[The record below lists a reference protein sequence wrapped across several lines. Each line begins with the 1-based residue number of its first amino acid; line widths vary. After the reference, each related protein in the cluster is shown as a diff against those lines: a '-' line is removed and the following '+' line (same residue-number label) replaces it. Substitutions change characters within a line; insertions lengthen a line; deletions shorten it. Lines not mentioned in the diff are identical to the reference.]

1 MLISL
6 DHITKTYTGDAGP
19 IVAVDDVSVSVEAG
33 EFVAVVGPSGCGKT
47 TLLLV
52 AGGLLRPENGEVSI
66 DGTDPYSL
74 SGEQRARFRAEQIGF
89 VFQQFHLV
97 PYLNV
102 LDNVMAPALVTGE
115 TSARERAGILV
126 ERFGLADRLG
136 HRPGQ
141 LSTGERQRV
150 ALARALLNEP
160 RVILADEPTGN
171 LDGDN
176 SEQVLQALK
185 TFADEGGAVLL
196 VTHDPD
202 AVAFAGRQV
211 VLQGG
216 QLASSESEERIGE
229 TTSAI
234 PRSLPNSAADDD
246 VVADSAGRRGRLAD
260 VASRRTSFSQYPRIT
275 CSHPSSAIDTAC
287 LLYKSDAAD

>member
-1 MLISL
+1 M
-6 DHITKTYTGDAGP
+6 
-19 IVAVDDVSVSVEAG
+19 
-33 EFVAVVGPSGCGKT
+33 
-47 TLLLV
+47 
-52 AGGLLRPENGEVSI
+52 SI

-216 QLASSESEERIGE
+216 QLASSES
-229 TTSAI
+229 
-234 PRSLPNSAADDD
+234 
-246 VVADSAGRRGRLAD
+246 
-260 VASRRTSFSQYPRIT
+260 
-275 CSHPSSAIDTAC
+275 
-287 LLYKSDAAD
+287 

>member
-6 DHITKTYTGDAGP
+6 DHITKTYTGDTGP
-19 IVAVDDVSVSVEAG
+19 IVAVDDVNVSVEAG

-52 AGGLLRPENGEVSI
+52 AGGLLRPDGGEVTI

-74 SGEQRARFRAEQIGF
+74 SGEQRARLRAERIGF

-115 TSARERAGILV
+115 TSARERAESLV
-126 ERFGLADRLG
+126 ERFGLTDRAG

-150 ALARALLNEP
+150 ALARALLNGP

-176 SEQVLQALK
+176 SDQVLQALK
-185 TFADEGGAVLL
+185 TFAEAGGAVLL

-211 VLQGG
+211 VLQ
-216 QLASSESEERIGE
+216 E
-229 TTSAI
+229 
-234 PRSLPNSAADDD
+234 
-246 VVADSAGRRGRLAD
+246 GRLAAP
-260 VASRRTSFSQYPRIT
+260 AS
-275 CSHPSSAIDTAC
+275 
-287 LLYKSDAAD
+287 

>member
-150 ALARALLNEP
+150 AVARALLNEP

-216 QLASSESEERIGE
+216 QLASSES
-229 TTSAI
+229 
-234 PRSLPNSAADDD
+234 
-246 VVADSAGRRGRLAD
+246 
-260 VASRRTSFSQYPRIT
+260 
-275 CSHPSSAIDTAC
+275 
-287 LLYKSDAAD
+287 

>member
-19 IVAVDDVSVSVEAG
+19 IVAVDDVSVSVAAG
-33 EFVAVVGPSGCGKT
+33 EVGAVVGPRGCGKT
-47 TLLLV
+47 TQRLV

-216 QLASSESEERIGE
+216 QLASSES
-229 TTSAI
+229 
-234 PRSLPNSAADDD
+234 
-246 VVADSAGRRGRLAD
+246 
-260 VASRRTSFSQYPRIT
+260 
-275 CSHPSSAIDTAC
+275 
-287 LLYKSDAAD
+287 

>member
-97 PYLNV
+97 PNLNV

-216 QLASSESEERIGE
+216 QLASSES
-229 TTSAI
+229 
-234 PRSLPNSAADDD
+234 
-246 VVADSAGRRGRLAD
+246 
-260 VASRRTSFSQYPRIT
+260 
-275 CSHPSSAIDTAC
+275 
-287 LLYKSDAAD
+287 

>member
-160 RVILADEPTGN
+160 RVILADEPPGN

-216 QLASSESEERIGE
+216 QLACSES
-229 TTSAI
+229 
-234 PRSLPNSAADDD
+234 
-246 VVADSAGRRGRLAD
+246 
-260 VASRRTSFSQYPRIT
+260 
-275 CSHPSSAIDTAC
+275 
-287 LLYKSDAAD
+287 

>member
-6 DHITKTYTGDAGP
+6 DHITKTYTGDTGP

-52 AGGLLRPENGEVSI
+52 AGGLLRPEDGEVNL

-115 TSARERAGILV
+115 TSARERAETLV
-126 ERFGLADRLG
+126 ERFGLTVRLG

-185 TFADEGGAVLL
+185 AFTDEGGAVLL

-211 VLQGG
+211 MLQGG
-216 QLASSESEERIGE
+216 QLAQSVS
-229 TTSAI
+229 
-234 PRSLPNSAADDD
+234 
-246 VVADSAGRRGRLAD
+246 
-260 VASRRTSFSQYPRIT
+260 
-275 CSHPSSAIDTAC
+275 
-287 LLYKSDAAD
+287 

>member
-216 QLASSESEERIGE
+216 HLASSES
-229 TTSAI
+229 
-234 PRSLPNSAADDD
+234 
-246 VVADSAGRRGRLAD
+246 
-260 VASRRTSFSQYPRIT
+260 
-275 CSHPSSAIDTAC
+275 
-287 LLYKSDAAD
+287 

>member
-6 DHITKTYTGDAGP
+6 DHITKTYTGDTGP

-52 AGGLLRPENGEVSI
+52 AGGLLRPEDGEVSI

-115 TSARERAGILV
+115 TSARERAETLV
-126 ERFGLADRLG
+126 ERFGLTDRLG

-185 TFADEGGAVLL
+185 AFTDEGGAVLL

-211 VLQGG
+211 MLQEG
-216 QLASSESEERIGE
+216 QLAQSVS
-229 TTSAI
+229 
-234 PRSLPNSAADDD
+234 
-246 VVADSAGRRGRLAD
+246 
-260 VASRRTSFSQYPRIT
+260 
-275 CSHPSSAIDTAC
+275 
-287 LLYKSDAAD
+287 

>member
-6 DHITKTYTGDAGP
+6 AHITKTYTGDAGP

-115 TSARERAGILV
+115 TSARARAEPLV

-160 RVILADEPTGN
+160 RGILAAAPPGN

-196 VTHDPD
+196 VTHDPA

-216 QLASSESEERIGE
+216 QLASSES
-229 TTSAI
+229 
-234 PRSLPNSAADDD
+234 
-246 VVADSAGRRGRLAD
+246 
-260 VASRRTSFSQYPRIT
+260 
-275 CSHPSSAIDTAC
+275 
-287 LLYKSDAAD
+287 

>member
-47 TLLLV
+47 PLLLV

-102 LDNVMAPALVTGE
+102 LDNVMAPALGTGE

-216 QLASSESEERIGE
+216 QLASSES
-229 TTSAI
+229 
-234 PRSLPNSAADDD
+234 
-246 VVADSAGRRGRLAD
+246 
-260 VASRRTSFSQYPRIT
+260 
-275 CSHPSSAIDTAC
+275 
-287 LLYKSDAAD
+287 

>member
-19 IVAVDDVSVSVEAG
+19 IVAVDDGSVSVEAG

-216 QLASSESEERIGE
+216 QLASSES
-229 TTSAI
+229 
-234 PRSLPNSAADDD
+234 
-246 VVADSAGRRGRLAD
+246 
-260 VASRRTSFSQYPRIT
+260 
-275 CSHPSSAIDTAC
+275 
-287 LLYKSDAAD
+287 

>member
-6 DHITKTYTGDAGP
+6 DHITKTYTGDTGP
-19 IVAVDDVSVSVEAG
+19 IVAVDDVNVSVDAG

-52 AGGLLRPENGEVSI
+52 AGGLLRPDGGKVTI

-74 SGEQRARFRAEQIGF
+74 SGEQRARLRAERIGF
-89 VFQQFHLV
+89 VFQQFHLI

-115 TSARERAGILV
+115 TTARERAEALV
-126 ERFGLADRLG
+126 ERFGLTGRVG

-176 SEQVLQALK
+176 SDQVLQALK
-185 TFADEGGAVLL
+185 TFAEDGGAVLL

-211 VLQGG
+211 VLQ
-216 QLASSESEERIGE
+216 E
-229 TTSAI
+229 
-234 PRSLPNSAADDD
+234 
-246 VVADSAGRRGRLAD
+246 GRLA
-260 VASRRTSFSQYPRIT
+260 VPVS
-275 CSHPSSAIDTAC
+275 
-287 LLYKSDAAD
+287 

>member
-141 LSTGERQRV
+141 LRTGERQRV

-216 QLASSESEERIGE
+216 QLASSES
-229 TTSAI
+229 
-234 PRSLPNSAADDD
+234 
-246 VVADSAGRRGRLAD
+246 
-260 VASRRTSFSQYPRIT
+260 
-275 CSHPSSAIDTAC
+275 
-287 LLYKSDAAD
+287 

>member
-1 MLISL
+1 MTTVLEAREL
-6 DHITKTYTGDAGP
+6 WKVYDTGTNRVEALRK
-19 IVAVDDVSVSVEAG
+19 VSVSLKPG
-33 EFVAVVGPSGCGKT
+33 EMVAVMGPSGCGKT

-52 AGGLLRPENGEVSI
+52 AGGPLRPENGEVSI

-216 QLASSESEERIGE
+216 QLAES
-229 TTSAI
+229 
-234 PRSLPNSAADDD
+234 
-246 VVADSAGRRGRLAD
+246 
-260 VASRRTSFSQYPRIT
+260 AS
-275 CSHPSSAIDTAC
+275 
-287 LLYKSDAAD
+287 

>member
-47 TLLLV
+47 TLLLG

-216 QLASSESEERIGE
+216 QLASSES
-229 TTSAI
+229 
-234 PRSLPNSAADDD
+234 
-246 VVADSAGRRGRLAD
+246 
-260 VASRRTSFSQYPRIT
+260 
-275 CSHPSSAIDTAC
+275 
-287 LLYKSDAAD
+287 

>member
-6 DHITKTYTGDAGP
+6 DHITKPYTGDAGP

-216 QLASSESEERIGE
+216 QLASSES
-229 TTSAI
+229 
-234 PRSLPNSAADDD
+234 
-246 VVADSAGRRGRLAD
+246 
-260 VASRRTSFSQYPRIT
+260 
-275 CSHPSSAIDTAC
+275 
-287 LLYKSDAAD
+287 

>member
-66 DGTDPYSL
+66 DGTEPDSL

-216 QLASSESEERIGE
+216 QLASSES
-229 TTSAI
+229 
-234 PRSLPNSAADDD
+234 
-246 VVADSAGRRGRLAD
+246 
-260 VASRRTSFSQYPRIT
+260 
-275 CSHPSSAIDTAC
+275 
-287 LLYKSDAAD
+287 

>member
-74 SGEQRARFRAEQIGF
+74 SGEQRARFRAEQIGC

-216 QLASSESEERIGE
+216 QLASSES
-229 TTSAI
+229 
-234 PRSLPNSAADDD
+234 
-246 VVADSAGRRGRLAD
+246 
-260 VASRRTSFSQYPRIT
+260 
-275 CSHPSSAIDTAC
+275 
-287 LLYKSDAAD
+287 

>member
-1 MLISL
+1 MLNSL

-216 QLASSESEERIGE
+216 QLASSES
-229 TTSAI
+229 
-234 PRSLPNSAADDD
+234 
-246 VVADSAGRRGRLAD
+246 
-260 VASRRTSFSQYPRIT
+260 
-275 CSHPSSAIDTAC
+275 
-287 LLYKSDAAD
+287 

>member
-66 DGTDPYSL
+66 DGTAPYSL
-74 SGEQRARFRAEQIGF
+74 SGEQRARFRAEQIVF
-89 VFQQFHLV
+89 VFQQFPLV

-216 QLASSESEERIGE
+216 QLASSES
-229 TTSAI
+229 
-234 PRSLPNSAADDD
+234 
-246 VVADSAGRRGRLAD
+246 
-260 VASRRTSFSQYPRIT
+260 
-275 CSHPSSAIDTAC
+275 
-287 LLYKSDAAD
+287 

>member
-6 DHITKTYTGDAGP
+6 DHITKSYTGDVEDV
-19 IVAVDDVSVSVEAG
+19 VAVADVSVSVDSG

-52 AGGLLRPENGEVSI
+52 AGGLLSPDSGEVTL

-74 SGEQRARFRAEQIGF
+74 SQEQRARFRAERIGF

-102 LDNVMAPALVTGE
+102 LDNVLAPALVTGDP
-115 TSARERAGILV
+115 AAGKRAEELV
-126 ERFGLADRLG
+126 QRFGLGDRVG

-160 RVILADEPTGN
+160 QVILADEPTGN
-171 LDGDN
+171 LDGEN
-176 SEQVLQALK
+176 SDEVLKALQA
-185 TFADEGGAVLL
+185 FADQGGAVLL

-202 AVAFAGRQV
+202 AVAFAGRKV
-211 VLQGG
+211 VL
-216 QLASSESEERIGE
+216 
-229 TTSAI
+229 
-234 PRSLPNSAADDD
+234 
-246 VVADSAGRRGRLAD
+246 AGGRLAES
-260 VASRRTSFSQYPRIT
+260 V
-275 CSHPSSAIDTAC
+275 
-287 LLYKSDAAD
+287 

>member
-115 TSARERAGILV
+115 TSARQRAETLV

-216 QLASSESEERIGE
+216 QLAES
-229 TTSAI
+229 
-234 PRSLPNSAADDD
+234 
-246 VVADSAGRRGRLAD
+246 
-260 VASRRTSFSQYPRIT
+260 AS
-275 CSHPSSAIDTAC
+275 
-287 LLYKSDAAD
+287 

>member
-160 RVILADEPTGN
+160 RVILADEPPGN

-216 QLASSESEERIGE
+216 QLASSES
-229 TTSAI
+229 
-234 PRSLPNSAADDD
+234 
-246 VVADSAGRRGRLAD
+246 
-260 VASRRTSFSQYPRIT
+260 
-275 CSHPSSAIDTAC
+275 
-287 LLYKSDAAD
+287 

>member
-66 DGTDPYSL
+66 NGTDPYSL

-216 QLASSESEERIGE
+216 QLASSES
-229 TTSAI
+229 
-234 PRSLPNSAADDD
+234 
-246 VVADSAGRRGRLAD
+246 
-260 VASRRTSFSQYPRIT
+260 
-275 CSHPSSAIDTAC
+275 
-287 LLYKSDAAD
+287 